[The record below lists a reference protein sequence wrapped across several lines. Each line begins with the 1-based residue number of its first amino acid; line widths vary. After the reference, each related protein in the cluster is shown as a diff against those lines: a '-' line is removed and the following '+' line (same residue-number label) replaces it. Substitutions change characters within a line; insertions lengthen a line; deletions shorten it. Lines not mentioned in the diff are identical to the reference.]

1 MSRKSKSKI
10 SVLYDAPVTVTFA
23 LIVIFVFLVD
33 GAIFKGNLSAK
44 YLLAPTAANGA
55 NPFSFKIP
63 LSYIQV
69 LFHVVASVEQT
80 ALLSNVI
87 IILLLGPILE
97 EKYGSVIIG
106 LMMVLSALLSGVLN
120 ASFCL
125 VGSSGADSIVF
136 MFVLLNSYLSVSK
149 KKIPLSAVIVLILFI
164 SGEFF
169 AKNPNGFI
177 GILVNI
183 AGGLCGSLLAFLTSP
198 KARAAKKSEKNS
210 KGTGSNFANDEK
222 YTDFNLEALDE
233 SVTEK
238 TKKEKKSIFSKKNS
252 KTSKKNSDDDTTVIG
267 TIEL

>member
-1 MSRKSKSKI
+1 MNRKSKSKI
-10 SVLYDAPVTVTFA
+10 SILYDAPVTVTFA

-33 GAIFKGNLSAK
+33 GAIFKGELSSK
-44 YLLAPTAANGA
+44 YLLAPTAVNGE
-55 NPFSFKIP
+55 NPFSFKAP
-63 LSYIQV
+63 LSYVQM

-80 ALLSNVI
+80 TLLSNVI
-87 IILLLGPILE
+87 IILLLGPFLE

-125 VGSSGADSIVF
+125 AGTSGADSIVF

-198 KARAAKKSEKNS
+198 KARAAKKTEKNS
-210 KGTGSNFANDEK
+210 GGNGSNFANDEK

-233 SVTEK
+233 DSPRFK
-238 TKKEKKSIFSKKNS
+238 FGKKKKKSSKKS
-252 KTSKKNSDDDTTVIG
+252 SDDDTTVIG
-267 TIEL
+267 TIDL